1 MEERKKSPAKEAA
14 GEPAPAPEPEPEP
27 EPEPALAKTTE
38 DADSLAAES
47 DSDVSYVWDGLS
59 GGEYGMWSDNDGDDE
74 GSDEGSD
81 AGSDSFD
88 IDGAV
93 NAWTSWA
100 TSKLDTHLKNLNTKY
115 QSSWAPAVDRLREQA
130 KKKFEQE
137 WAAQFPSDEEYRK
150 ELGSKE
156 YPSELN
162 YALPEVPLAERVD
175 EDPAVA
181 KKVS

>member
-1 MEERKKSPAKEAA
+1 MTPSPFDPRVRRRILLTKTKKK
-14 GEPAPAPEPEPEP
+14 APANRDERY
-27 EPEPALAKTTE
+27 
-38 DADSLAAES
+38 DAERRARETFVSRVDEVFAA
-47 DSDVSYVWDGLS
+47 DAAAWDVA
-59 GGEYGMWSDNDGDDE
+59 
-74 GSDEGSD
+74 GSD

-137 WAAQFPSDEEYRK
+137 WAAQFPSDEEYKK